1 MSQTRIDIRK
11 WKRDDSSLTEFFNM
25 LNISKGENLIRVAD
39 KRTYP
44 SCLHTVLKNDE
55 TAY

>member
-11 WKRDDSSLTEFFNM
+11 WKRDDSPLTEFFNDM

-44 SCLHTVLKNDE
+44 SCLHTE
-55 TAY
+55 E